1 MRYQTVEETKEGFI
15 LDFEA
20 KQFKPILRWI
30 LGWGDEVTPLEP
42 QELVG
47 EWKQKIAKMMDKT
60 K

>member
-20 KQFKPILRWI
+20 KQFKSILRWI
-30 LGWGDEVTPLEP
+30 LGWGDKLTPLES

-47 EWKQKIAKMMDKT
+47 EWKQKNCKDDG
-60 K
+60 

>member
-20 KQFKPILRWI
+20 KQFKSILRWI